1 MRLPQSLFL
10 VMRSGKSGHTRRKRR
25 ARPSHVSAVLP
36 TRDGRSP
43 YTGGLRFLHEGFEFP
58 TRDLVVSQS
67 PALRFLGGVGMSSV
81 LWLTPPHANTPE
93 CPFSAVRGQGIHGAP
108 KFPAEHRGLYKT
120 AALKS
125 SAAKKRLWR
134 DKSVLQASIW

>member
-1 MRLPQSLFL
+1 MVTHGGSDVRVPPTCLPFSLHG
-10 VMRSGKSGHTRRKRR
+10 M
-25 ARPSHVSAVLP
+25 AVLP
-36 TRDGRSP
+36 TRGVCVS
-43 YTGGLRFLHEGFEFP
+43 YTRGLSSLHGI
-58 TRDLVVSQS
+58 LVVSPS

-125 SAAKKRLWR
+125 SAAVHLWDAR
-134 DKSVLQASIW
+134 IVTAWLEAKANA